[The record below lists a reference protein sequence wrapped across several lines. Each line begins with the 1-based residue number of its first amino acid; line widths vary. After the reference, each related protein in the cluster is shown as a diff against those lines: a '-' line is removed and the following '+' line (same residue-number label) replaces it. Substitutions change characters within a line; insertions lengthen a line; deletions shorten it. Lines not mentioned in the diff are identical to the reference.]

1 MDRRVSG
8 LTIRAA
14 TLADIPRAAEIFL
27 KARLLAYSPIM
38 PESVIRE
45 TAAPDLPIWRRW
57 VEKEPPMFFLAE
69 TEAGVQGLL
78 LLEETRLDSLHV
90 DPASHGHGLGRALF
104 EFARDQIGPGMD
116 LVCLVGNDR
125 AKRFYEKAGLRNAG
139 RIDQPT
145 GNLINQA
152 YRFVYDG

>member
-1 MDRRVSG
+1 MSG
-8 LTIRAA
+8 LTIRQA

-27 KARLLAYSPIM
+27 DARLLAYSPIFS
-38 PESVIRE
+38 ETIIRE
-45 TAAPDLPIWRRW
+45 TSAPDLPKWPAL
-57 VEKEPPMFFLAE
+57 VERNPPAFFLAE

-78 LLEETRLDSLHV
+78 LIEERRLDSLHV
-90 DPASHGHGLGRALF
+90 DPASHGLGIGRALF
-104 EFARDQIGPGMD
+104 EFARDLIGPGMD

-139 RIDQPT
+139 IIDQAT
-145 GNLINQA
+145 GSVVNKG